1 LHCCAAQENKKVQE
15 LSGSATKKLSELFT
29 GSA

>member
-1 LHCCAAQENKKVQE
+1 MFALQENTKVQE
-15 LSGSATKKLSELFT
+15 LSGAATKKLSELLS